1 MSTIS
6 SGMQTASQIQMD
18 FMKLLITQLQ
28 NQNPLEPMEN
38 QEMASQ
44 LAQFSSLS
52 QLESLNTNTAN
63 TNESINSNFAAV
75 LSTTNRTYAN
85 SLIGK
90 EVSFLTEMETGDF
103 KETLGVVKKVYNTP
117 DGGSSLIVES
127 QGSEYTLGL
136 NGVISVN
143 N

>member
-1 MSTIS
+1 MEEHSTPPH
-6 SGMQTASQIQMD
+6 QQY
-18 FMKLLITQLQ
+18 
-28 NQNPLEPMEN
+28 
-38 QEMASQ
+38 
-44 LAQFSSLS
+44 SLPPPQQVQPS
-52 QLESLNTNTAN
+52 HQ
-63 TNESINSNFAAV
+63 AAV